1 MVALDDMTSG
11 IPALVVPANNDD
23 ISEEA
28 TGSVNAVYFVN
39 WFVFLLT
46 CSWFIHSSH
55 AGVSMGVTINPRT
68 FPHRN

>member
-39 WFVFLLT
+39 WFVSLLT
-46 CSWFIHSSH
+46 WS
-55 AGVSMGVTINPRT
+55 
-68 FPHRN
+68 